1 MILHF
6 GLPLHPAAGGTQF
19 SPAAI
24 LLTTQESENGIA
36 MHGHVVLKNYVSE
49 WPLTK
54 IAKNS
59 ITDGADYLLD
69 FYNDTPVNAVV
80 GEAEIEQRIFYN
92 EDFSYKPCPL

>member
-36 MHGHVVLKNYVSE
+36 MHGHVVLKNSSDHDARVH
-49 WPLTK
+49 
-54 IAKNS
+54 A
-59 ITDGADYLLD
+59 
-69 FYNDTPVNAVV
+69 FDTAAVDAV
-80 GEAEIEQRIFYN
+80 CQ
-92 EDFSYKPCPL
+92 SHTSTL